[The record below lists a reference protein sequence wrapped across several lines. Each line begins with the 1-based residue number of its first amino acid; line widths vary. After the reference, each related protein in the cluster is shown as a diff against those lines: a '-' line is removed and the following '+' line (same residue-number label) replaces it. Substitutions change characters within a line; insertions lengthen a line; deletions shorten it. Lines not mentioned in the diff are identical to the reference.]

1 MGGDGHKGL
10 AAAPGALPSLSPSPT
25 PVPPRHRK
33 APFRPFSP
41 RQRLAPPWFPSWLRE
56 AACRGHRGRG
66 GSLGGLLGASWP
78 CAGQSQGGPRKAAAT
93 PRGAAPGPPVP
104 HPPPTPGKAP
114 WRGRWHREQGP
125 VPIPNQ
131 VTAGTWGHRTSPKP
145 APAPKTSPC
154 FFGGSCTPLFPSPPF
169 WGPSPPQHP
178 CTPFLGSLPP
188 PPPKFLLPLFG
199 VPTPQGLSA
208 PLPAHPNRNFWG
220 PPPLSPPPSP
230 TSSPPVPPPVPWTQV
245 VTRLCLFPVRGRC
258 RGARPPPSTTGTCSG
273 RLPINPPPPPPAS
286 VSPPPTSMWGVL
298 AGQGTRGP
306 VPPPRGPLAS
316 PTRAPF
322 PCPHGASRG
331 RAPRQPQFPPFPP
344 QKRGP

>member
-56 AACRGHRGRG
+56 AACRGHWGRG

-104 HPPPTPGKAP
+104 YPRPPLGKVP

-145 APAPKTSPC
+145 APVPKTSPC
-154 FFGGSCTPLFPSPPF
+154 PQNQPLFF
-169 WGPSPPQHP
+169 WGFLHPSMPFS
-178 CTPFLGSLPP
+178 PFLGSFPSPASLHPFFGIP
-188 PPPKFLLPLFG
+188 APPKKDPI
-199 VPTPQGLSA
+199 A
-208 PLPAHPNRNFWG
+208 PLWG
-220 PPPLSPPPSP
+220 PHTPGALCTPCS
-230 TSSPPVPPPVPWTQV
+230 TS
-245 VTRLCLFPVRGRC
+245 
-258 RGARPPPSTTGTCSG
+258 
-273 RLPINPPPPPPAS
+273 
-286 VSPPPTSMWGVL
+286 
-298 AGQGTRGP
+298 
-306 VPPPRGPLAS
+306 
-316 PTRAPF
+316 
-322 PCPHGASRG
+322 
-331 RAPRQPQFPPFPP
+331 
-344 QKRGP
+344 

>member
-33 APFRPFSP
+33 APFSP

-93 PRGAAPGPPVP
+93 PRGAAPGPPVL
-104 HPPPTPGKAP
+104 HPRPPLGKVP

-145 APAPKTSPC
+145 APVFLGVPAPLYALL
-154 FFGGSCTPLFPSPPF
+154 PLFGVLPLPSIPAPHF
-169 WGPSPPQHP
+169 WDP
-178 CTPFLGSLPP
+178 CPP
-188 PPPKFLLPLFG
+188 PPQKFPLPLFG

-208 PLPAHPNRNFWG
+208 PLAAHPD
-220 PPPLSPPPSP
+220 PPI
-230 TSSPPVPPPVPWTQV
+230 
-245 VTRLCLFPVRGRC
+245 
-258 RGARPPPSTTGTCSG
+258 SG
-273 RLPINPPPPPPAS
+273 
-286 VSPPPTSMWGVL
+286 VSHP
-298 AGQGTRGP
+298 
-306 VPPPRGPLAS
+306 
-316 PTRAPF
+316 
-322 PCPHGASRG
+322 
-331 RAPRQPQFPPFPP
+331 
-344 QKRGP
+344 